1 MALQILPIKKFSTFE
16 KVPIMIGLIT
26 FTFFIFPKISQSIQ
40 PFKQLSSSRKDQ
52 TQKNHNKCGLMFIRR
67 CLSWCAQR
75 DSNSRPLSS

>member
-40 PFKQLSSSRKDQ
+40 SFKQLSSSRKDQ

>member
-16 KVPIMIGLIT
+16 KVPIMIRLIT
-26 FTFFIFPKISQSIQ
+26 FTFLNFPKISQSIQ